1 MQDGSQGNELVLDP
15 VPSILIESLRD
26 IGYTFKTALAD
37 IVDNSLTAGATE
49 IQIEA
54 HTVPTPAV
62 GVIDNGNGLSRDEL
76 LDSMRMGSRDPKQAR
91 DLTDLGRFGLGMKT
105 ASFSQC
111 RRLTVVSRQNGVSA
125 AFTWDLD
132 RVVELNEWKI
142 QEVATIENLPFYE
155 SLQDQGTIVIW
166 EKLDR
171 VYGEENDPAKADV
184 ILNRY
189 MDQASEH
196 LSLVFHRFLGREK
209 GYKTIKMWLNG
220 GPIKPLDPFV
230 MNHSATIVEPV
241 EPMPGGVTM
250 QSFTL
255 PHSSKYKRKADYERN
270 GLSGGYIKSQGI
282 YLYRSRRLIIYGT
295 WFGLAKKSTLTQ
307 LCRVKIDIDNSHD
320 EDWKIDVKKAS
331 AQLPENVRTEVKN
344 LIDRFKSP
352 SVRVYKRKG
361 TKQVSAELHPVWN
374 SQVNGSEI
382 RFKINRTHPVIQ
394 SCLNDLADT
403 DRDSIELLLKL
414 IESGFP
420 KDALFYELSKNP
432 EEVDTPT
439 MDTNDLLSVARRFYA
454 ALKASGQD
462 DEHILDVMSSMEMFD
477 AHWNE
482 IAGALGIEEE

>member
-1 MQDGSQGNELVLDP
+1 MQEKSPSNELILDP

-37 IVDNSLTAGATE
+37 IVDNSLSAGATK

-54 HTVPTPAV
+54 RVVPSPAV
-62 GVIDNGNGLSRDEL
+62 GVIDNGVGLTRDEL
-76 LDSMRMGSRDPKQAR
+76 LDSMRMGSRDPKQVR

-111 RRLTVVSRQNGVSA
+111 RRLTVASKQNGVTA

-132 RVVELNEWKI
+132 RVVELNQWKI
-142 QEVATIENLPFYE
+142 QEITDVDTLPFCE
-155 SLQDQGTIVIW
+155 LLQEQGTAVIW

-171 VYGEENDPAKADV
+171 VYGEESDPEKVDI
-184 ILNRY
+184 ILSRY
-189 MDQASEH
+189 MDQASKH

-209 GYKTIKMWLNG
+209 GYKSIMMWLNG

-230 MNHSATIVEPV
+230 TNHSATIAEPI
-241 EPMPGGVTM
+241 EPIPGGVTI
-250 QSFTL
+250 QAFTL
-255 PHSSKYKRKADYERN
+255 PHVSKYRRKADYERN
-270 GLSGGYIKSQGI
+270 GLPGGYIKSQGI
-282 YLYRSRRLIIYGT
+282 YLYRARRLIIYGT

-352 SVRVYKRKG
+352 SVRVYKRRG
-361 TKQVSAELHPVWN
+361 IKQVSNELHPVWN

-382 RFKINRTHPVIQ
+382 KFRINRGHPVIR
-394 SCLNDLADT
+394 SCLENLPAQ
-403 DRDSIELLLKL
+403 DRESIDLLLKL

-432 EEVDTPT
+432 EDVDTPKMET
-439 MDTNDLLSVARRFYA
+439 SDVIDVAKRFYV
-454 ALKASGQD
+454 ALKANGQD

-477 AHWNE
+477 EHWDE
-482 IAGALGIEEE
+482 VSSALGVEEG

>member
-1 MQDGSQGNELVLDP
+1 MQYSLQNNELTLNP

-37 IVDNSLTAGATE
+37 IVDNSLAAGATE

-54 HTVPTPAV
+54 RAVPSPAV
-62 GVIDNGNGLSRDEL
+62 GIIDNGAGLTRDEL
-76 LDSMRMGSRDPKQAR
+76 FDSMRMGSRDPKQTR
-91 DLTDLGRFGLGMKT
+91 NSTDLGRFGLGMKT

-111 RRLTVVSRQNGVSA
+111 RRLTVVSRQNGVTT

-142 QEVATIENLPFYE
+142 QEITDLASLPFYE
-155 SLQDQGTIVIW
+155 LLQEQGTIVIW

-171 VYGEENDPAKADV
+171 VYGEENDPAKV
-184 ILNRY
+184 GIILSRY

-196 LSLVFHRFLGREK
+196 LSLVFHRFLGLEK

-230 MNHSATIVEPV
+230 TNHSATIAEPI
-241 EPMPGGVTM
+241 EPMPGGVTI
-250 QSFTL
+250 QAFTL
-255 PHSSKYKRKADYERN
+255 PHASKYRRKADYERN

-282 YLYRSRRLIIYGT
+282 YLYRARRLIIYGT
-295 WFGLAKKSTLTQ
+295 WFGLTKKSTLTQ
-307 LCRVKIDIDNSHD
+307 LCRVRIDIDNSHD
-320 EDWKIDVKKAS
+320 EEWKIDVKKAS
-331 AQLPENVRTEVKN
+331 AQLPENVRMEVKN

-352 SVRVYKRKG
+352 SVRVYKRRG
-361 TKQVSAELHPVWN
+361 TKQVSSELHPVWN

-382 RFKINRTHPVIQ
+382 KFRINRSHPVIQ
-394 SCLNDLADT
+394 SCLENLSGQ

-432 EEVDTPT
+432 EDVETPKMET
-439 MDTNDLLSVARRFYA
+439 SDVLDVAKRFYV
-454 ALKASGQD
+454 ALKANGQD

-477 AHWNE
+477 ERWEE
-482 IAGALGIEEE
+482 ISSALGIEGE